1 MAAVPAT
8 THNNSANIVDLELG
22 SVELDRFPEDELE
35 VKGDLKSWG
44 TSDLDVLMNL
54 VRIRGLNDADIL
66 KVRAFA
72 SNQPTNHRWFFF
84 FGLVGSLV
92 GHFSWVLFR
101 RGKKVHLMNHHNC
114 SY

>member
-72 SNQPTNHRWFFF
+72 SKQASNQPPVVFFF
-84 FGLVGSLV
+84 FGLVGSCRSLFL
-92 GHFSWVLFR
+92 GSFSE
-101 RGKKVHLMNHHNC
+101 G
-114 SY
+114 

>member
-1 MAAVPAT
+1 MQINISRDITRFPQAALRMAVPAT
-8 THNNSANIVDLELG
+8 THNNSTNIVDLELG

-66 KVRAFA
+66 KVRAF
-72 SNQPTNHRWFFF
+72 TN
-84 FGLVGSLV
+84 
-92 GHFSWVLFR
+92 
-101 RGKKVHLMNHHNC
+101 N
-114 SY
+114 

>member
-1 MAAVPAT
+1 MQISIAREGYYKLDSRRLAALRMAAVPAT
-8 THNNSANIVDLELG
+8 SQNNSANLVDLELG

-72 SNQPTNHRWFFF
+72 SKQPTNHCTDFFF
-84 FGLVGSLV
+84 FFLGVG
-92 GHFSWVLFR
+92 
-101 RGKKVHLMNHHNC
+101 
-114 SY
+114 

>member
-1 MAAVPAT
+1 MAVPAA
-8 THNNSANIVDLELG
+8 THNNSTNIVDLELG

-66 KVRAFA
+66 KVRCVYK
-72 SNQPTNHRWFFF
+72 QPTNLRCF
-84 FGLVGSLV
+84 LVG
-92 GHFSWVLFR
+92 
-101 RGKKVHLMNHHNC
+101 
-114 SY
+114 